1 MNKDGITIYN
11 SRNSK
16 DLIVWIILHMTPK
29 IYNSRNSKDLIV
41 ADGAESATGVIY
53 NSRNSKDLIVSFR
66 SFLSRDKSTTVE
78 IQKT

>member
-1 MNKDGITIYN
+1 
-11 SRNSK
+11 
-16 DLIVWIILHMTPK
+16 MTPK